1 MSASMTQ
8 GPLEKE
14 FPYRYETH
22 CHCCWCSACAQNE
35 PQEMAQAYWERGYA
49 GMVLTDHFLR
59 GNTAVDRH
67 LPWEEKMLR
76 YWEAYQA
83 AKDWGNAH
91 GFSVFF
97 GLEHQY
103 GGGKEVLTYGLDL
116 EFLLAHPDLHQLP
129 FSEYAALVHQ
139 AGGFLSMA
147 HPFRDRPYIDMT
159 IQPQPEFLDGAEVFN
174 YFNRGTENQQ
184 ASQFVKEHHLLPT
197 SGGDVHRAE
206 DPAIGMA
213 GVALRRPAGSI
224 QELIAAWKARDYCL
238 IIQGEL
244 KEL

>member
-1 MSASMTQ
+1 MTRESW
-8 GPLEKE
+8 GTP

-22 CHCCWCSACAQNE
+22 CHCCWCSACAMSE
-35 PQEMAQAYWERGYA
+35 PQEMAQAYRDRGYA
-49 GMVLTDHFLR
+49 GMVLTDHFLL
-59 GNTAVDRH
+59 GNTAVDRR
-67 LPWEEKMLR
+67 LPWEEKVQR
-76 YWEAYQA
+76 YWEAYLA
-83 AKDWGNAH
+83 AKTWGDAH

-103 GGGKEVLTYGLDL
+103 GGGKEVLTYGMDL
-116 EFLLAHPDLHQLP
+116 EFLLSHRDLHLLP
-129 FSEYAALVHQ
+129 LSEYAALVHE

-147 HPFRDRPYIDMT
+147 HPFRDRPYIDRT

-174 YFNRGTENQQ
+174 YFNRPAENQR
-184 ASQFVKEHHLLPT
+184 AAQFAREHHLLPT
-197 SGGDVHRAE
+197 SGGDVHRAD

-224 QELIAAWKARDYCL
+224 QELTAAWKAGDYRL

-244 KEL
+244 KEP